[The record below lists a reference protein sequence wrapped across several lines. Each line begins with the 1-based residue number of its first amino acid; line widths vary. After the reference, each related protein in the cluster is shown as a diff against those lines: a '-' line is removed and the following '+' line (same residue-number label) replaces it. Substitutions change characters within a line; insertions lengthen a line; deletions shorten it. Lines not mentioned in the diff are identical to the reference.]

1 MGDIFAQVV
10 DGKLVDQT
18 SGSSKT
24 DSKKTSNDSLDKNA
38 FLQLLV
44 AEMQYQDPLEPTT
57 NTEYVSQFATFSQLE
72 ATQNVELSNKVQLA
86 NSLVGEQV
94 IMKVTSETTGQTTYE
109 SGQVDYTYLENDK
122 VFLSI
127 GGSLYNIDDLDTVA
141 DPDYLDAVNLAQ
153 MLTNMVKKLPAAED
167 VSLDNK
173 ANIKTAE
180 TAYNEMT
187 AYQKQYVGADVVKK
201 LAEAVGALEALE
213 GKTEEISEE

>member
-1 MGDIFAQVV
+1 
-10 DGKLVDQT
+10 
-18 SGSSKT
+18 
-24 DSKKTSNDSLDKNA
+24 
-38 FLQLLV
+38 
-44 AEMQYQDPLEPTT
+44 
-57 NTEYVSQFATFSQLE
+57 
-72 ATQNVELSNKVQLA
+72 
-86 NSLVGEQV
+86 
-94 IMKVTSETTGQTTYE
+94 MKVTSETTGQTTYE

>member
-1 MGDIFAQVV
+1 
-10 DGKLVDQT
+10 
-18 SGSSKT
+18 
-24 DSKKTSNDSLDKNA
+24 
-38 FLQLLV
+38 
-44 AEMQYQDPLEPTT
+44 
-57 NTEYVSQFATFSQLE
+57 
-72 ATQNVELSNKVQLA
+72 
-86 NSLVGEQV
+86 
-94 IMKVTSETTGQTTYE
+94 
-109 SGQVDYTYLENDK
+109 
-122 VFLSI
+122 
-127 GGSLYNIDDLDTVA
+127 
-141 DPDYLDAVNLAQ
+141 